1 MTLTSALQHLRK
13 NGKTSDFDS
22 QGFPR
27 LAVLRDLMTH
37 FNPSRQGVEDRWIEL
52 YGDERGRDPDA

>member
-13 NGKTSDFDS
+13 NGKTSDFDL

-27 LAVLRDLMTH
+27 LGILRNLVTMLNFSTR
-37 FNPSRQGVEDRWIEL
+37 FFGVQRSPW
-52 YGDERGRDPDA
+52 DESADDSCLCH